1 MTSIPMIVLLR
12 CTKMTV
18 VLRFYEMQIQEVK
31 CERAIRLLSR
41 PKHTSKSDVRGLKGI
56 NISIHL

>member
-1 MTSIPMIVLLR
+1 MIILLR

-18 VLRFYEMQIQEVK
+18 VLRFNEMQIQEVK
-31 CERAIRLLSR
+31 CELAIRLLSR
-41 PKHTSKSDVRGLKGI
+41 PKHTSKSDVQGLRGI